1 MLSSLFKVS
10 PIATCPDEACLVVD
24 FSGTNYDC
32 NIPNVSV
39 CFKLFS
45 KAPVLPIFSLGLILS
60 LLVWLGK
67 EM

>member
-45 KAPVLPIFSLGLILS
+45 KALEVGKKKKT
-60 LLVWLGK
+60 WLDRK
-67 EM
+67 

>member
-24 FSGTNYDC
+24 FSGTNCDC
-32 NIPNVSV
+32 NIPNVFL

-45 KAPVLPIFSLGLILS
+45 KALEV
-60 LLVWLGK
+60 
-67 EM
+67 